1 MKKQKTAV
9 LQLFYGQR
17 VGSDNVKC
25 APEYYECLHK
35 AIEYS
40 NKLLEKI
47 KDMPEAVELFSQYNE
62 WTDRA
67 YSLEV
72 DAYYSEGFK
81 FGLLIGIE
89 AGESKFDN

>member
-1 MKKQKTAV
+1 MEKQKSAI
-9 LQLFYGQR
+9 LQMFYGQR
-17 VGSDNVKC
+17 VDSDKIKC
-25 APEYYECLHK
+25 PPEYYESLRK

-47 KDMPEAVELFSQYNE
+47 KDMPEVSELFSQYNE
-62 WTDRA
+62 WTDKT

-72 DAYYSEGFK
+72 DAYYAEGFK

-89 AGESKFDN
+89 AGESKFGN